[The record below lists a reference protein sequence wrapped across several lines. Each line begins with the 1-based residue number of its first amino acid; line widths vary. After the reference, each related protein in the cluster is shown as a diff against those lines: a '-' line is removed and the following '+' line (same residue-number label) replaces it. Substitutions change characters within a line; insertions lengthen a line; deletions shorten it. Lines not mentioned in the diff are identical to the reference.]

1 MRKLAM
7 KQLKTKLQNR
17 ASAFGRKAAAVSAL
31 SLGVVGVS
39 MADVPASATT
49 ALTTAGTD
57 TNTIGW
63 AVFAVLVAAAAF
75 KYMRRA
81 L

>member
-1 MRKLAM
+1 M
-7 KQLKTKLQNR
+7 KNKLQTLKR
-17 ASAFGRKAAAVSAL
+17 
-31 SLGVVGVS
+31 SLGVVAALGVL
-39 MADVPASATT
+39 ATQQAYAAVPAEATT
-49 ALTTAGTD
+49 ALSTAGTD
-57 TNTIGW
+57 VNTIGW

>member
-1 MRKLAM
+1 MN
-7 KQLKTKLQNR
+7 QLKTHLQIS
-17 ASAFGRKAAAVSAL
+17 ASAFGRKAAAVGAL
-31 SLGVVGVS
+31 TLGAAGAA
-39 MADVPASATT
+39 MAAVPADATA
-49 ALTTAGTD
+49 ALTTAGDD

>member
-1 MRKLAM
+1 MN
-7 KQLKTKLQNR
+7 QLKTRLQNG
-17 ASAFGRKAAAVSAL
+17 ASAFGRKAALVSAL
-31 SLGVVGVS
+31 TLGAVGVA
-39 MADVPASATT
+39 MAEVPASATT
-49 ALTTAGTD
+49 ALTTAGDD

>member
-1 MRKLAM
+1 MS
-7 KQLKTKLQNR
+7 QNLQSLLR
-17 ASAFGRKAAAVSAL
+17 RSVGATTAAVGTACAFVGSA
-31 SLGVVGVS
+31 VF
-39 MADVPASATT
+39 AAVPAEATG
-49 ALTTAGTD
+49 ALTTAGED

-63 AVFAVLVAAAAF
+63 AVFAVLVGAAAF

>member
-1 MRKLAM
+1 MV
-7 KQLKTKLQNR
+7 
-17 ASAFGRKAAAVSAL
+17 GIAAVGSTLVAT
-31 SLGVVGVS
+31 
-39 MADVPASATT
+39 AYAAVPADATA
-49 ALTTAGTD
+49 ALTTAGDD

>member
-1 MRKLAM
+1 M
-7 KQLKTKLQNR
+7 KNNMVLIGSVLLVAGQ
-17 ASAFGRKAAAVSAL
+17 SAFAAVP
-31 SLGVVGVS
+31 VE
-39 MADVPASATT
+39 ATA

-57 TNTIGW
+57 VGTIGW
-63 AVFAVLVAAAAF
+63 AVFGVLVAAAAF